1 MPIAPSVLVTTLKLC
16 VCRGGAGG
24 GDNAPMNSVT
34 DDPGLASPDAPPS
47 PLYHRVAAE
56 LERAIAAG
64 SLRVGDR
71 LPSVRQLCS
80 QHGVSASTATL
91 AYRWLENRALVEAR
105 PKSGYFVAPAPS
117 ALPEPELDT
126 RMGSAGFVQPS
137 DLRHQF
143 VHGVDYPAAM
153 PPMYP
158 APAHCLLPEAKLRH
172 LVARMNRL
180 HPEFSSRPHVA
191 DSAALRREVA
201 RRSVHAG
208 LSLRPEEIL
217 LTNGGTGALF
227 LALRTVAQAGKT
239 IALESPTYFM
249 LLEIIKGLGMK
260 SLEIPTHPRDGIS
273 VEALDLATQVPGA
286 VAACVVIPNF
296 HNPLG
301 SLMPKE
307 NKKRL
312 VTLAAQ
318 RGFSLIETDIYGDT
332 YFGEERPP
340 VLKSFDTRD
349 DVILCSA
356 FTKTVAPGFRL
367 GWMAPGRHYE
377 TARSLRQQAAVT
389 SPLLQQEVMAEFLRD
404 GGYDHH
410 LRRLRA
416 ALKTQ
421 AQQLSDAVTRHFPPG
436 CKLSR
441 PQGGLMLW
449 IELPPQVDSRR
460 LFEQAVSERI
470 GLAPGASFSCS
481 QRYNHFIRLHHG
493 EPWTPKLDANIRRL
507 GQLVAQEAE
516 RAGP

>member
-1 MPIAPSVLVTTLKLC
+1 
-16 VCRGGAGG
+16 
-24 GDNAPMNSVT
+24 MNSVT
-34 DDPGLASPDAPPS
+34 DDPALASPDAPPS

-80 QHGVSASTATL
+80 QHGISASTATL

-105 PKSGYFVAPAPS
+105 PKSGYFVAAS
-117 ALPEPELDT
+117 HAALPEPELDT
-126 RMGSAGFVQPS
+126 RMGSAGFVKPNE
-137 DLRHQF
+137 LRRQF
-143 VHGVDYPAAM
+143 LDGVDDPLAL
-153 PPMYP
+153 PPLYP
-158 APAHCLLPEAKLRH
+158 APARSLLPEAKLRH
-172 LVARMNRL
+172 LTARVNRS
-180 HPEFSSRPHVA
+180 HPEYSTRSNFFA
-191 DSAALRREVA
+191 TGSAALRQEVA
-201 RRSVHAG
+201 RRSVQAG
-208 LSLRPEEIL
+208 LGLRPEDIL

-227 LALRTVAQAGKT
+227 LALRTVAQAGRT

-312 VTLAAQ
+312 VALAAQ
-318 RGFSLIETDIYGDT
+318 RGFTLIETDIYGDT

-356 FTKTVAPGFRL
+356 LTKTVAPGFRV
-367 GWMAPGRHYE
+367 GWMVPGRHFN
-377 TARSLRQQAAVT
+377 AAQALRQQTAAT
-389 SPLLQQEVMAEFLRD
+389 CPLLQQEVMAEFLCD

-421 AQQLSDAVTRHFPPG
+421 ARQLSDAVTRYFPPG

-449 IELPPQVDSRR
+449 VELPPQVDSRR
-460 LFEQAVSERI
+460 LFELAGREHI
-470 GLAPGASFSCS
+470 GIAPGASFSCS
-481 QRYNHFIRLHHG
+481 ERYNHFIRLHHG

-516 RAGP
+516 RAGPPREP

>member
-1 MPIAPSVLVTTLKLC
+1 
-16 VCRGGAGG
+16 
-24 GDNAPMNSVT
+24 MNSAT
-34 DDPGLASPDAPPS
+34 EPGLFSSEASIENSSS

-56 LERAIAAG
+56 LERAIVAG

-71 LPSVRQLCS
+71 LPSVRQLCN
-80 QHGVSASTATL
+80 QHGISASTATL

-105 PKSGYFVAPAPS
+105 PKSGYFVATGPV

-126 RMGSAGFVQPS
+126 RMGSAGFVKAS
-137 DLRHQF
+137 DLRREF
-143 VHGVDYPAAM
+143 LYGSDDPLAL
-153 PPMYP
+153 PPFYP
-158 APAHCLLPEAKLRH
+158 APARSLLPEAKLRH
-172 LVARMNRL
+172 LLARLNRL
-180 HPEFSSRPHVA
+180 HPEYASRPNA
-191 DSAALRREVA
+191 IGSTSLRQEVA

-208 LSLRPEEIL
+208 LSLRPEDIL

-227 LALRTVAQAGKT
+227 LALRTVAQAGAT
-239 IALESPTYFM
+239 IALESPTYYM
-249 LLEIIKGLGMK
+249 LLEVIKGLGMK
-260 SLEIPTHPRDGIS
+260 SLEIPTHPRHGIS
-273 VEALDLATQVPGA
+273 VEALDLATQKPGA
-286 VAACVVIPNF
+286 VSACVVIPNF

-307 NKKRL
+307 NKRQL
-312 VTLAAQ
+312 VALAAQ
-318 RGFSLIETDIYGDT
+318 RGFTLIETDIYGDT

-356 FTKTVAPGFRL
+356 VTKTVAPGFRV
-367 GWMAPGRHYE
+367 GWMVPGRHFK
-377 TARSLRQQAAVT
+377 TAQSLRLQAAVT
-389 SPLLQQEVMAEFLRD
+389 GPLLQQEVMAEFLCD

-421 AQQLSDAVTRHFPPG
+421 ARQLSDAVTRYFPPG

-449 IELPPQVDSRR
+449 VELPPQVDSRR
-460 LFEQAVSERI
+460 LFELAGREHI
-470 GLAPGASFSCS
+470 GIAPGASFSCS
-481 QRYNHFIRLHHG
+481 ERYNHFIRLHHG

-516 RAGP
+516 RAGPPREP